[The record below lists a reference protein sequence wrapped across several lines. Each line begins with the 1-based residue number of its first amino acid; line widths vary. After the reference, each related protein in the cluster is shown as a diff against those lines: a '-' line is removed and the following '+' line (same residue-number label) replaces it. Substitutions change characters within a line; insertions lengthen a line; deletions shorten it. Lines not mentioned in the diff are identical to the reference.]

1 MRNLILSCLI
11 LLPVFLYSSNNVKL
25 KVAHELIKDGYFSSA
40 DSIYISCL
48 ETASDSEKV
57 EIYIK
62 LAEIR
67 VRTGDIQQTLVYLDR
82 ASDGATNNLQLS
94 KVKMVLG
101 LTYLYDLNK
110 LDSGIAYMDEALM
123 LNEDYYG
130 LYQSN
135 IAGYYKKNKQYDLA
149 VLANKRAIEYFLTNP
164 STDTSKV
171 NDDSLLIYIAYYNLG
186 QAYKEFDRFKAIDAY
201 LKAEEYMPKQ
211 NIAKAPRVYARI
223 AEEYRFIN
231 EVRKAEKYEKMAL
244 EAQRI
249 KDEHID
255 GSLEKELREKE
266 QKAEMESQRN
276 TKLIIGGVLLV
287 LAGLGGRILMKRK
300 MNKN

>member
-1 MRNLILSCLI
+1 MSRLICILFLLLPILS
-11 LLPVFLYSSNNVKL
+11 FSSNRGRL
-25 KVAHELIKDGYFSSA
+25 KEAHELVKDGYFAEA

-48 ETASDSEKV
+48 ETATDSEMV

-62 LAEIR
+62 LAE
-67 VRTGDIQQTLVYLDR
+67 VRLRTSEVKQAKKYLTKAVENSVD
-82 ASDGATNNLQLS
+82 DKQLS
-94 KVKMVLG
+94 KSKMVLG
-101 LTYLYDLNK
+101 LAYLNFDVK
-110 LDSGIAYMDEALM
+110 LDSAIQLMDQAII
-123 LNEDYYG
+123 LNEEYYG
-130 LYQSN
+130 QYQSN
-135 IAGYYKKNKQYDLA
+135 LASYYKRTKQYELA
-149 VLANKRAIEYFLTNP
+149 VLANERAIQYFLTHP

-171 NDDSLLIYIAYYNLG
+171 TDDSLLIYIAYYNLG
-186 QAYKEFDRFKAIDAY
+186 QAYKEFDRFKALDAY
-201 LKAEEYMPKQ
+201 LKAAEYLPEQ

-231 EVRKAEKYEKMAL
+231 DVRKAEKYEKMAL

-255 GSLEKELREKE
+255 GSFEKELREKE
-266 QKAEMESQRN
+266 QKAELESQRN